1 MQATG
6 GREQAPECQ
15 SGAVGYLYLYLYLY
29 ICVYVCMCVCV
40 CVCVCLCVLERN
52 RVCECSTDYVAW
64 VYHRERGRKAEG
76 GLGGRGKEAE
86 TETGAEKQRG

>member
-1 MQATG
+1 MTPSLPPD
-6 GREQAPECQ
+6 APMISPPR
-15 SGAVGYLYLYLYLY
+15 SG
-29 ICVYVCMCVCV
+29 VCV
-40 CVCVCLCVLERN
+40 CVCVLERN